1 MKTNHKTKVWLW
13 GAAAVLLAGLGI
25 MAWFLIPGLGAPA
38 ADYWPTNGWRTSTP
52 EQQGFDSVKL
62 AEMLQ
67 ALRDGQIGIDSLL
80 IIRNGYVVLDAYFYP
95 YEDSFPH
102 DLASVTKSVTTTLIA
117 IAAEQGKLQLDQP
130 MVTYFPNR
138 VIANLDDLK
147 KSITVRHLAGMVN
160 GLKSGCLNADEET
173 LNTMRSAQDWVQAAL
188 DRKVVMEPGMS
199 FCYDSPGMHLLSAI
213 LQERTGMTE
222 LAFARK
228 NLFEPLGIHEV
239 FWESD
244 PQGYTHGWGDLH
256 LKPTD
261 AARIGYLWLNNGV
274 WEGKQIVPAAWVA
287 DSVKVH
293 TQTGRKDN
301 YGYGWWVSD
310 DSFSAMGRG
319 GQNIKVYPALHAIVV
334 TTASDF
340 DYAQIDPML
349 GAAFVDPE
357 KPLPANPAGVA
368 KLNALLTQLI
378 QGPAY
383 QTAAALPE
391 TAKTISDKTYL
402 CEPNAVGVTNL
413 RLVFN
418 DLAAARLYMKLNG
431 MDVVWPIGLD
441 GKYRLSPEG
450 KGLRGYWKD
459 SQTFIFEVFDI
470 GLLTRQLQFNGDQ
483 LEVNIPE
490 AGLTLKCQ
498 FQNP

>member
-1 MKTNHKTKVWLW
+1 
-13 GAAAVLLAGLGI
+13 
-25 MAWFLIPGLGAPA
+25 
-38 ADYWPTNGWRTSTP
+38 
-52 EQQGFDSVKL
+52 
-62 AEMLQ
+62 
-67 ALRDGQIGIDSLL
+67 
-80 IIRNGYVVLDAYFYP
+80 
-95 YEDSFPH
+95 
-102 DLASVTKSVTTTLIA
+102 
-117 IAAEQGKLQLDQP
+117 
-130 MVTYFPNR
+130 
-138 VIANLDDLK
+138 
-147 KSITVRHLAGMVN
+147 
-160 GLKSGCLNADEET
+160 
-173 LNTMRSAQDWVQAAL
+173 
-188 DRKVVMEPGMS
+188 
-199 FCYDSPGMHLLSAI
+199 
-213 LQERTGMTE
+213 MTE
-222 LAFARK
+222 FAFARQY
-228 NLFEPLGIHEV
+228 LFEPMGITDV
-239 FWESD
+239 YWESD

-256 LKPTD
+256 LKPED
-261 AARIGYLWLNNGV
+261 AAKIGYLWQNGGV
-274 WEGKQIVPAAWVA
+274 WEGRQIVPADWVTDA
-287 DSVKVH
+287 IKVH
-293 TQTGRKDN
+293 SRTGRKDN

-310 DSFSAMGRG
+310 DNFSAMGRG
-319 GQNIKVYPALHAIVV
+319 GQNIKVYPALQAIVV

-470 GLLTRQLQFNGDQ
+470 GLLTRQLQFKGDQ

-490 AGLTLKCQ
+490 AGMTVKCRV
-498 FQNP
+498 QNP